1 MAETQR
7 TILYDKHVELG
18 AKMVPFGGFEMPV
31 QYDSIKAE
39 HRAVRDAVGLFD
51 VSHMGEALIEGASA
65 LDTLQTILTNDAS
78 KLEVGKAQYSLMCN
92 EKGGTVDDFLVY
104 QLAPE
109 QYMVIPNAANR
120 EKNIAWLKQH
130 AKAGTTVSDVSDDY
144 ALLALQGPKALDV
157 LQPLTDDDVGAIG
170 VFRFQADVAVDGRSA
185 IVSRSGYTG
194 EDGFEIY
201 CRTADAGAIWDA
213 LLAAGESARIKP
225 CGLGARDTLRFEA
238 RLPLY
243 GQELTETIS
252 PLEANLGFAVKV
264 KKDADFIGKEALAA
278 EKEQG
283 PTRKIV
289 GIEMLDRGIPRTNY
303 PIFDANDN
311 EIGHVTS
318 GTQSPTL
325 GKNLGLAI
333 VKADDASLDTEI
345 IVGVRKRK
353 LKAKVVPTP
362 FYPGG

>member
-1 MAETQR
+1 MAETR
-7 TILYDKHVELG
+7 TVLYDKHVELG

-39 HRAVRDAVGLFD
+39 HRAVREAVGLFD
-51 VSHMGEALIEGASA
+51 VSHMGEALIEGETA

-78 KLEVGKAQYSLMCN
+78 KLEAGKAQYSLMCN

-104 QLAPE
+104 QLESE

-120 EKNIAWLKQH
+120 ERDIAWLKQH
-130 AKAGTTVSDVSDDY
+130 AQAGTTVTDVSDDY
-144 ALLALQGPKALDV
+144 ALLALQGPKAVDV
-157 LQPLTDDDVGAIG
+157 LQSLTEEDVAAIG
-170 VFRFQADVAVDGRSA
+170 VFRFQEDVAVEGRRA

-194 EDGFEIY
+194 EDGYEIY
-201 CRTADAGAIWDA
+201 CRAEDAAAIWDA
-213 LLAAGESARIKP
+213 LLAAGKSAGIKP

-243 GQELTETIS
+243 GQELSEAIS
-252 PLEANLGFAVKV
+252 PLEAKLGFAVKV
-264 KKDADFIGKEALAA
+264 KKDADFIGKKALAA

-283 PTRKIV
+283 PARKIV
-289 GIEMLDRGIPRTNY
+289 GIEMLDKGIPRTDY
-303 PIFDANDN
+303 PIFDDGNN

-333 VKADDASLDTEI
+333 VKADYASNDTEL

-353 LKAKVVPTP
+353 LRAKVVPTP
-362 FYPGG
+362 FYSRG

>member
-1 MAETQR
+1 MAEKRR
-7 TILYDKHVELG
+7 TILYDRHVALG

-39 HRAVRDAVGLFD
+39 HHAVREAVGLFD
-51 VSHMGEALIEGASA
+51 VSHMGEALIEGETA
-65 LDTLQTILTNDAS
+65 LDTVQTILTNDAS

-92 EKGGTVDDFLVY
+92 ENGGIVDDFLVY
-104 QLAPE
+104 QMAPE
-109 QYMVIPNAANR
+109 TYMVIPNAANR
-120 EKNIAWLKQH
+120 ETDIAWLKQH
-130 AKAGTTVSDVSDDY
+130 AQAGTTVTDVSDDY
-144 ALLALQGPKALDV
+144 ALLALQGPKAVEV
-157 LQPLTDDDVGAIG
+157 LQSLTDEDVGAIG
-170 VFRFQADVAVDGRSA
+170 TFRFQADVAVDGRNA

-194 EDGFEIY
+194 EDGYEIY
-201 CRTADAGAIWDA
+201 CRTEDAVAVWDA
-213 LLAAGESARIKP
+213 LLAAGESAGIKP

-252 PLEANLGFAVKV
+252 PLEAKLGFAVKV
-264 KKDADFIGKEALAA
+264 KKDADFIGKKVLAA
-278 EKEQG
+278 EKEHG
-283 PTRKIV
+283 TARKIV
-289 GIEMLDRGIPRTNY
+289 GIEMLDKGIPRTGY
-303 PIFDANDN
+303 PVFDDDGN

-333 VKADDASLDTEI
+333 VNTDYASNDTEI

-362 FYPGG
+362 FYSR